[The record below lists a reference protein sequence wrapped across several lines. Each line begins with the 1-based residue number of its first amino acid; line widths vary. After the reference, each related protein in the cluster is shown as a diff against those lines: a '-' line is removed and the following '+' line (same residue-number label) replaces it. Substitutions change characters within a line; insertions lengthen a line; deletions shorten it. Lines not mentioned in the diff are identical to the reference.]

1 MENKE
6 EDINFDDRCEKHAR
20 FENGIHKYGVV
31 AITVV
36 WESIQKNNIKL
47 LIFFLRFPL
56 IGVQNF
62 INLFFFY
69 LTISF

>member
-47 LIFFLRFPL
+47 LIFFLDFHW
-56 IGVQNF
+56 
-62 INLFFFY
+62 
-69 LTISF
+69 